1 MHRHPH
7 APAAAAF
14 IGAHSARAAGA
25 PRRAGVTTAWLV
37 VLCQLAHGLTFTAIP
52 LLLPLVRADLGISF
66 TEAGMLSAVATLSY
80 ALGQIPAGFL
90 ADRFG
95 PRRPFFIGLIGWS
108 ALSLCFGLI
117 HVFWLALAS
126 QFVAGAFRALM
137 FAPGLTLLAAW
148 FPPQRRATAMS
159 LYMVGGFA
167 GNIVLALAGPLLTDL
182 YGWRAAIMLLAVPGM
197 VAALAFRAA
206 ANEPPRRP
214 AASRLALSDITRL
227 ALYPVM
233 WVCCGLQ
240 FVRFSV
246 VTAFVVWLPS
256 LLVADRGMS
265 VQTAG
270 LIVAMGAALTAAS
283 NLVGGYVS
291 DRLRNPPLVI
301 GGSFAVLA
309 CASALLVTVES
320 VPLLLAVIA
329 VGAIFLQ
336 FYFGPIF
343 LVPVEVLGPRIA
355 GTATGVGNLFA
366 NIGGLMT
373 AYAFGVVKDHAG
385 SFTWGYRGIGA
396 LCLAGVALSVVLAR
410 IRTRALAGG
419 NAVPASR

>member
-7 APAAAAF
+7 PLAAAAF
-14 IGAHSARAAGA
+14 HAAPGA
-25 PRRAGVTTAWLV
+25 PVLGAMSRAGVNTTWLV
-37 VLCQLAHGLTFTAIP
+37 VLCQVAHGLTFTAIP
-52 LLLPLVRADLGISF
+52 LLLPLIRADLGISF
-66 TEAGMLSAVATLSY
+66 TQAGMLSAVATLSY

-95 PRRPFFIGLIGWS
+95 PRHPFFIGLIGWS

-117 HVFWLALAS
+117 HIFWLALVS

-137 FAPGLTLLAAW
+137 FAPGMALLSSW

-182 YGWRAAIMLLAVPGM
+182 YGWRAAIMLLAVPGL
-197 VAALAFRAA
+197 VLALVFKSAAKER
-206 ANEPPRRP
+206 PRRT
-214 AASRLALSDITRL
+214 AASNLALSDIARL
-227 ALYPVM
+227 TLYPVM
-233 WVCCGLQ
+233 WVCCSLQ

-256 LLVADRGMS
+256 LLVADRGFS

-270 LIVAMGAALTAAS
+270 LIVAMGAALTASS

-309 CASALLVTVES
+309 CASLLLVTVES
-320 VPLLLAVIA
+320 VPLLFAAIA
-329 VGAIFLQ
+329 VSAIFLQ

-343 LVPVEVLGPRIA
+343 LVPVEVLGPRVA

-366 NIGGLMT
+366 NIGGFVT
-373 AYAFGVVKDHAG
+373 ACAFGMVKDHAG
-385 SFTWGYRGIGA
+385 SFAWGYRGISV
-396 LCLAGVALSVVLAR
+396 LCLVGVALSVVLAR
-410 IRTRALAGG
+410 ERRRALAGAL
-419 NAVPASR
+419 AVV

>member
-1 MHRHPH
+1 
-7 APAAAAF
+7 
-14 IGAHSARAAGA
+14 
-25 PRRAGVTTAWLV
+25 
-37 VLCQLAHGLTFTAIP
+37 
-52 LLLPLVRADLGISF
+52 LGF
-66 TEAGMLSAVATLSY
+66 A
-80 ALGQIPAGFL
+80 
-90 ADRFG
+90 
-95 PRRPFFIGLIGWS
+95 
-108 ALSLCFGLI
+108 LI
-117 HVFWLALAS
+117 HDFWLALAS

-148 FPPQRRATAMS
+148 FPPQRRATAMG

-182 YGWRAAIMLLAVPGM
+182 YGWRAALMLLAVPGLI
-197 VAALAFRAA
+197 AALVFRAA
-206 ANEPPRRP
+206 ATEQPRRQP
-214 AASRLALSDITRL
+214 ASRLAPSEIAQL
-227 ALYPVM
+227 ARHPVM

-240 FVRFSV
+240 VVRFSV

-256 LLVADRGMS
+256 LLVADRGLS

-283 NLVGGYVS
+283 NMVGGYVS

-309 CASALLVTVES
+309 CASTLLSTVES

-329 VGAIFLQ
+329 VSAIFLQ

-355 GTATGVGNLFA
+355 GTATGAANLFA
-366 NIGGLMT
+366 NIGGFAT

-385 SFTWGYRGIGA
+385 SFAWGYRGIGV
-396 LCLAGVALSVVLAR
+396 LCLAGVALSVVLTR
-410 IRTRALAGG
+410 VRRRALAGG
-419 NAVPASR
+419 NAATITPTS